1 MTLYFLGSV
10 KMLIL
15 VQKVLI
21 IGLLPRGGIGRNAIL
36 EGPVVIQEIM
46 H

>member
-1 MTLYFLGSV
+1 
-10 KMLIL
+10 MLIS

-21 IGLLPRGGIGRNAIL
+21 IRLLPGEGVGRNAIL
-36 EGPVVIQEIM
+36 EGPVVIREIM